1 MDSGVWAC
9 HQVQVSLWGTLFV
22 YFMMCPQLD
31 PTCQIDRLFTTDHKA
46 INHILMNDFD
56 YQKPEPARWQLGRI
70 LGYGVLVVEGEKH
83 KQQVVTSLDP

>member
-1 MDSGVWAC
+1 MSSSTSF
-9 HQVQVSLWGTLFV
+9 SLGYCL
-22 YFMMCPQLD
+22 CLPLCLSELD
-31 PTCQIDRLFTTDHKA
+31 PTHQIDRLFTTDHKA

-83 KQQVVTSLDP
+83 KKQVVTSLEP